1 MVALAIGGRN
11 SVVVAAFM
19 VSMTLALSIFP
30 ANAGRVALEAEAQA
44 QGIDSINDC
53 ESEDCGEIIMLEDFS
68 SPKHNWV
75 EMNDPG
81 T

>member
-30 ANAGRVALEAEAQA
+30 ANAGRVALEAE
-44 QGIDSINDC
+44 
-53 ESEDCGEIIMLEDFS
+53 IIMLEDFS